1 MWPLAAAL
9 IGTADMQSLGGT
21 SRERYF
27 QGEVL
32 LRRGTFRELF
42 LPKPGDLILRRG
54 TSTGSTFKE
63 GRVRYS
69 QGFPKN
75 S

>member
-1 MWPLAAAL
+1 MAREGPRDVAT
-9 IGTADMQSLGGT
+9 GSSADRDCSLGGT

-42 LPKPGDLILRRG
+42 LPKPGDLLLRRG
-54 TSTGSTFKE
+54 TFTGSTFKE
-63 GRVRYS
+63 GRVIR
-69 QGFPKN
+69 
-75 S
+75 